1 MAAGLTHSP
10 ALRLWRYAA
19 RTYLSPEDSEAEA
32 AAILTWSQSVGT
44 VAVPGGSST
53 PSNISWIAPRTPGG
67 SRSKLLSGTV
77 LELLGL
83 HVQIHA
89 PAGVSCTQ

>member
-1 MAAGLTHSP
+1 
-10 ALRLWRYAA
+10 
-19 RTYLSPEDSEAEA
+19 
-32 AAILTWSQSVGT
+32 
-44 VAVPGGSST
+44 
-53 PSNISWIAPRTPGG
+53 
-67 SRSKLLSGTV
+67 LSGTV